1 MGETMGKLLE
11 TLGFI
16 DNPFASYVA
25 ENEPEIDQYFIRPP
39 YYRRCYFSNT

>member
-1 MGETMGKLLE
+1 MGKLLE